1 MKVIFMGSGLFA
13 CEQLSALVSDNEI
26 EVLGVVTQPKKE
38 VGRKK
43 ELKGTPVFY
52 MAKDFGLD
60 VYEASRSKE
69 IIDQIDLGMADFVVV
84 ADYGVIL
91 KDYILDAP
99 KIDCINVHGSLLPEY
114 RGASPIQTCLLN
126 GDEKTGVTI
135 MRMVKAMDAGAV
147 YSMVEYEIQK
157 EDVAPVLYEKLA
169 KLGGKELVRV
179 LWQIKNEG
187 LEPVEQNHEAA
198 TYCGKISKSD
208 GEINFETD
216 VATKIWDKYRA
227 YYFWPKVFFF
237 VGEKRV
243 IVHDMDLY
251 DGKVDFNGLFAL
263 SEDGILVKTKE
274 GVLSL
279 KTLQMEGKKAVSFQ
293 GFWAVFEQLLV

>member
-293 GFWAVFEQLLV
+293 EFWAVFEQLLV

>member
-293 GFWAVFEQLLV
+293 EFWPVFEQLLV